1 MSTATERKAMTK
13 SELTG
18 EIAAVCGLARG
29 KAADALEALATA
41 AARELGRKGPGQ
53 IVIPGLVRLKVVRKP
68 ATKARQG
75 LNPFTQQMQTFK
87 AKPAR
92 NVVKATAAKALRDK
106 V

>member
-53 IVIPGLVRLKVVRKP
+53 FTIPGLLKLRTVRKP
-68 ATKARQG
+68 ATKARRG
-75 LNPFTQQMQTFK
+75 TNPFTGAEMTIK
-87 AKPAR
+87 AKAAR
-92 NVVKATAAKALRDK
+92 NAIRARALKQLADK